1 MRGIHS
7 NTPWSSTPY
16 DGPIL
21 HAPGASKTPARR
33 QILRFC
39 AQLREIF

>member
-21 HAPGASKTPARR
+21 HAPRHMLDAGAAVNP
-33 QILRFC
+33 LR
-39 AQLREIF
+39 LRGFA